1 MRGLL
6 LLLVAVDGDGEDT
19 SGKRDGTGLP
29 IMSKVDPMETM
40 RLLRENNLLLLMV
53 VRAADEDEDD
63 MIPSS
68 ASKEDEIE
76 EESSSSSSED
86 SSSPSRTEIG
96 AGAALVV
103 LGSAEK
109 EMVRRTPVSSTSLVA
124 MALRS

>member
-6 LLLVAVDGDGEDT
+6 LLFVAVDGDGEDT

-29 IMSKVDPMETM
+29 IMSRVDPMETM

-53 VRAADEDEDD
+53 VGAPDEDA

-68 ASKEDEIE
+68 ASKEDEIDE
-76 EESSSSSSED
+76 ESSSSSED

-96 AGAALVV
+96 AGALVV

-124 MALRS
+124 MTLRS

>member
-29 IMSKVDPMETM
+29 IISKVDPTETM
-40 RLLRENNLLLLMV
+40 RLLRENNLLLMV
-53 VRAADEDEDD
+53 VVGAVDD

-76 EESSSSSSED
+76 EESSSSSED

>member
-6 LLLVAVDGDGEDT
+6 LLLVVVDGDGEDT

-76 EESSSSSSED
+76 EESSSSSED

-124 MALRS
+124 MALRY

>member
-6 LLLVAVDGDGEDT
+6 LLFVAVDGDGEDT

-76 EESSSSSSED
+76 EESSSSSED

>member
-29 IMSKVDPMETM
+29 IISKVDPTETM
-40 RLLRENNLLLLMV
+40 RLLRENNLLLMV
-53 VRAADEDEDD
+53 VVGAVDD

-103 LGSAEK
+103 VLGSAEK